1 MEATATRS
9 PARALRDD
17 VASRLT
23 DLDACGLTSGE
34 RTDWLRTLTDLEAM
48 VAAAR
53 SRVLSSSPGASGTG
67 VRRRAELVRHTGMSG
82 FEASRAVR
90 LADTLTA
97 VPAAAD
103 ALADGRI
110 TTGHATALASGVP
123 WLNRPAAAV
132 DSSLI
137 EAACHQSADEFKAT
151 VAEWE
156 RIENGDADG
165 RHLAARQHR
174 KRTANWFTRDDG
186 MIRLQADFAPDVGG
200 MVSRSVHAFSE
211 FLWRTEDGRAAS
223 QTSGA
228 GAAHVDAPDGQHVPD
243 GHIDQLLQ
251 RTTGQR
257 NADAIVELIRRGS
270 LPGSVADQPDD
281 TVGPADTTDKTDPAH
296 VADPGRTGD
305 PRGITDHGVG
315 RTRVDLLVSV
325 DLARLQT
332 ALPGTNAATKATGA
346 TASRCHTSDGVALP
360 PATVRRLACD
370 AGLIPVVLG
379 TKGAVLDI
387 GRHTR
392 NIPQAIRNALVVR
405 DGSCTFPGCGQP
417 DSWCDAHHVEHWAD
431 GGPTSLENL
440 VLLCSTHHHALHEDG
455 WGVRPSPDGNHRF
468 RSPAGELLE
477 TRRSAGFSP
486 RRE

>member
-23 DLDACGLTSGE
+23 DLDACRLTSGE

-53 SRVLSSSPGASGTG
+53 SRVLSGSPGASGTG

-110 TTGHATALASGVP
+110 TTGHATALASGVS

-165 RHLAARQHR
+165 RHLAAHQHR

-200 MVSRSVHAFSE
+200 MVTGAIQALSE
-211 FLWRTEDGRAAS
+211 HLWRTEDDRATGPLTGGDIGSAV
-223 QTSGA
+223 
-228 GAAHVDAPDGQHVPD
+228 H
-243 GHIDQLLQ
+243 

-257 NADAIVELIRRGS
+257 NADALVELARRATVP
-270 LPGSVADQPDD
+270 PGGGEGPDHR
-281 TVGPADTTDKTDPAH
+281 G
-296 VADPGRTGD
+296 GR
-305 PRGITDHGVG
+305 P
-315 RTRVDLLVSV
+315 RVDLLVTV
-325 DLARLQT
+325 GLDRLQT
-332 ALPGTNAATKATGA
+332 RPETGQPGP
-346 TASRCHTSDGVALP
+346 CHTADRVALP
-360 PATVRRLACD
+360 AATVRRLACD
-370 AGLIPVVLG
+370 GGVIPMVLG
-379 TKGAVLDI
+379 GDGEVLDV
-387 GRHTR
+387 GRRSRT
-392 NIPQAIRNALVVR
+392 IPTAIRNALVVR
-405 DGSCTFPGCGQP
+405 DGGCTNPGCDVP
-417 DSWCDAHHVEHWAD
+417 VSWCDAHHVIHWAD
-431 GGPTSLENL
+431 GGPTSLDNL
-440 VLLCSTHHHALHEDG
+440 VLLCSAHHHQVHEG
-455 WGVRPSPDGNHRF
+455 PGHKRPDG
-468 RSPAGELLE
+468 
-477 TRRSAGFSP
+477 RRAHERPTHDRPVKTGP
-486 RRE
+486 TALTPVPPKRE